1 MPNNRLSRLVRS
13 GIALPLLLATAA
25 HANVL
30 CGGDFPEEDSDL
42 SLKRTLE
49 KPASMTTCAQGYLLE
64 KCGDHASAHII
75 FDKCIAAGYIGA
87 MIWKGLM
94 YEDGAGVPQ
103 DSAKA
108 AAMFKR
114 AAESGSGDY
123 ATLGKLHYASALYE
137 GRGVPKDEAAAMKW
151 FQAAADEGS
160 EEAREFI
167 ATGHHTGSRDRNGV
181 GVGIARTAVE
191 GQHLERSTPA
201 PVQEFQLWPL
211 LLLAAALVAG
221 ALRQTFG
228 HFTLSR
234 LKPRGASA

>member
-1 MPNNRLSRLVRS
+1 MLQA
-13 GIALPLLLATAA
+13 ALPKWLAVALLALLPATGQAA
-25 HANVL
+25 VL
-30 CGGDFPEEDSDL
+30 CGGEFPEEDSDL

-94 YEDGAGVPQ
+94 YEDGAGVPR
-103 DSAKA
+103 DSVKA
-108 AAMFKR
+108 ATMFKR

-137 GRGVPKDEAAAMKW
+137 GRGVPKDEAEAMKW
-151 FQAAADEGS
+151 FRAAADEGS

-191 GQHLERSTPA
+191 GQHLERVTSA
-201 PVQEFQLWPL
+201 PLQEFQLWPL
-211 LLLAAALVAG
+211 LLLAAALAAG
-221 ALRQTFG
+221 ALRQIFG
-228 HFTLSR
+228 PPALSR
-234 LKPRGASA
+234 LKPRGANP

>member
-1 MPNNRLSRLVRS
+1 MQRNCAFFTAFGLAATLA
-13 GIALPLLLATAA
+13 IATSAQG
-25 HANVL
+25 NVL

-49 KPASMTTCAQGYLLE
+49 KPASMVTCAQGYLLE

-94 YEDGAGVPQ
+94 YEDGAGVPA

-151 FQAAADEGS
+151 FQAAAEEGS
-160 EEAREFI
+160 DEAREFI
-167 ATGHHTGSRDRNGV
+167 ATGHHTGSRDRSGV

-191 GQHLERSTPA
+191 GQHLDKVAAA
-201 PVQEFQLWPL
+201 PLQEFRLWPL
-211 LLLAAALVAG
+211 LMLGAALAVG
-221 ALRQTFG
+221 ALHQRFG
-228 HFTLSR
+228 RVTLPR
-234 LKPRGASA
+234 LRPHGATA